1 VPKIARFFIF
11 GHCGEEILAV
21 AKKCKH
27 CGAWLDDQNET
38 AANVG
43 PRHGGKPKS
52 SKNKWKIA
60 VPVLILAIVIGGY
73 LVASNQQDQSEKDVV
88 AKKADPVINFDICAQ
103 EPVSPV
109 RNFFRLDEKLG
120 G

>member
-1 VPKIARFFIF
+1 MSFDFDAKLRKNRHRIIILLILFEYFNRFVPKIARFFIF

-43 PRHGGKPKS
+43 PRHGGKP
-52 SKNKWKIA
+52 
-60 VPVLILAIVIGGY
+60 GGEDTNRMKFSGKTVGVDDEMSY
-73 LVASNQQDQSEKDVV
+73 LCSHDS
-88 AKKADPVINFDICAQ
+88 
-103 EPVSPV
+103 
-109 RNFFRLDEKLG
+109 
-120 G
+120 